1 MKSRTVN
8 SGSIFFVLALLVAVP
23 LLAQQQAH
31 PDTPGGFHQL
41 DFFIGAWA
49 LESES
54 LQADGSY
61 TSHRA
66 RSDVYY
72 ALDGFVI
79 QDDFRVLDA
88 DGKAV
93 FRGTSFRTYVPQT
106 DTWAIKWVMA
116 GEPGTTDITAR
127 WTGEEL
133 LMEGEGSDGGGQ
145 FLERARYFDISEDS
159 YEFEL
164 SRSYDGG
171 ETWIENMNLIHAK
184 RIAEV
189 GSRNY
194 DE

>member
-1 MKSRTVN
+1 MKSTTA
-8 SGSIFFVLALLVAVP
+8 IAKCFLFVVALMVTVP
-23 LLAQQQAH
+23 LLARQQAH
-31 PDTPGGFHQL
+31 PDAPDGFHQL

-61 TSHRA
+61 TSDRA

-72 ALDGFVI
+72 ALDGFII
-79 QDDFRVLDA
+79 QDDFRVLDEE
-88 DGKAV
+88 GKAV

-145 FLERARYFDISEDS
+145 FLERARYFDITGDS

-164 SRSYDGG
+164 FRSYDGG

-189 GSRNY
+189 GSRSY
-194 DE
+194 DG